1 MKSKESSRNSSLRSL
16 SLGMAAASLM
26 FAGAAAAQTSQAGQ
40 TWQLVG
46 VNARLDHAVDTNS
59 ATQGQ
64 AVEAKLDGSVTTDQ
78 GTKLQKGTEL
88 TGTVTAIEKSANGGA
103 SSLTLSFTTAKT
115 KDGKEIPVKV
125 TLLSAFPASAENA
138 AAYGLGEVGS
148 APRHVKSDEKIDQE
162 SGMLNNISLHS
173 RVQGENSGTFMKKD
187 GDLKLNAGTY
197 LQVGIASM
205 NANTANSGGN

>member
-1 MKSKESSRNSSLRSL
+1 MKSKESSKNWSLRNL
-16 SLGMAAASLM
+16 SLGLTAAALV
-26 FAGAAAAQTSQAGQ
+26 FAGAAAAQTSQSGQ

-46 VNARLDHAVDTNS
+46 VNSRLDHTLDTNS

-64 AVEAKLDGSVTTDQ
+64 AVEAKLDGSVTTIQ
-78 GTKLQKGTEL
+78 GTKLEKGTEL
-88 TGTVTAIEKSANGGA
+88 TGTVTGVEKSANGGA
-103 SSLTLSFTTAKT
+103 SSLTLSFTTAKA
-115 KDGKEIPVKV
+115 KDGKQTPVKV

-148 APRHVKSDEKIDQE
+148 APRHVNPDEKIDQE

-173 RVQGENSGTFMKKD
+173 RVQGENSGTFVKKD

-205 NANTANSGGN
+205 NANTTSSNGN